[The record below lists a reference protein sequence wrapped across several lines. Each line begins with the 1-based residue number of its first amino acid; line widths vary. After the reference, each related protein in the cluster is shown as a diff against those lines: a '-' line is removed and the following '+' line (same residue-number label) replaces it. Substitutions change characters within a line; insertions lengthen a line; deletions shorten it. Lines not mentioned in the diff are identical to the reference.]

1 MDCINAYK
9 YLKGRSQIDGA
20 MFFLVAPSDSTGD
33 NSHKLEYRKFQMN
46 MIYQRIGIDD
56 PQKSLPTAIVL

>member
-1 MDCINAYK
+1 M
-9 YLKGRSQIDGA
+9 DGA
-20 MFFLVAPSDSTGD
+20 ILFLVAPSDSTGD
-33 NSHKLEYRKFQMN
+33 NSHKVEYRKFQMN